1 MEDHESLP
9 KKVRLTDSILREA
22 ITQTG
27 RSEIE
32 LLIGN
37 IEKKELDHN
46 LEMESRL
53 SRERKRYFC

>member
-9 KKVRLTDSILREA
+9 KKVRLADSILREA
-22 ITQTG
+22 IIQTG

-37 IEKKELDHN
+37 IGK
-46 LEMESRL
+46 
-53 SRERKRYFC
+53 